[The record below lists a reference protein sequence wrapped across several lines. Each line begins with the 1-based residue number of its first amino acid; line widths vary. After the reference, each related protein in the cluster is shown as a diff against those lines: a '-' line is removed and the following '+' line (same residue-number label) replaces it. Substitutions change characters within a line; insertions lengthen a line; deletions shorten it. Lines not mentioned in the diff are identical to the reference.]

1 VAFETLNVNRMVA
14 IELYEKRNQQ
24 RIMENQQPDKNN
36 EETWDT
42 GQQDLKEGRLVS
54 EETDNVDA
62 SGVDDHST
70 GMGED
75 DFLGKTNL
83 EGKDDE

>member
-1 VAFETLNVNRMVA
+1 MTHFG
-14 IELYEKRNQQ
+14 LYSKRNRQ
-24 RIMENQQPDKNN
+24 RVMEDQQPNKKN

-42 GQQDLKEGRLVS
+42 GQEDLEEGRLVS
-54 EETDNVDA
+54 EKTDDVDA
-62 SGVDDHST
+62 SGVDDQST

-83 EGKDDE
+83 KDEDDY

>member
-1 VAFETLNVNRMVA
+1 MAFETLNVNRMVA
-14 IELYEKRNQQ
+14 IELYGKRNQQ
-24 RIMENQQPDKNN
+24 RIMENQQPDKKN

-42 GQQDLKEGRLVS
+42 GQQDFKEGRLVS

>member
-1 VAFETLNVNRMVA
+1 MAFETLNVNRMVA
-14 IELYEKRNQQ
+14 IELYGKRNQQ
-24 RIMENQQPDKNN
+24 RIMENQQPDKKN

-54 EETDNVDA
+54 EKTDNVDA

>member
-1 VAFETLNVNRMVA
+1 
-14 IELYEKRNQQ
+14 
-24 RIMENQQPDKNN
+24 MENQQPDKKN

-42 GQQDLKEGRLVS
+42 GQQDLKEGYLVS
-54 EETDNVDA
+54 EETEDVDA

-83 EGKDDE
+83 DDKDDY

>member
-1 VAFETLNVNRMVA
+1 MAFETLNVNRMVA

-24 RIMENQQPDKNN
+24 RIMENQQPDKKN

>member
-1 VAFETLNVNRMVA
+1 MVA

>member
-1 VAFETLNVNRMVA
+1 MAFETLNVNRMVA